1 MREAVSGWR
10 LAVGKREQRVSRC
23 AVVALFTLLSACGGS
38 LFESKLPAPTRYV
51 IAPPAPAASA
61 VSSAA
66 SEVSL
71 SIGRPDVAPGLDTDQ
86 IAAIR
91 GHELDY
97 YRGAL
102 WSGSVVETV
111 QSFLVAA
118 FGDQKRFHSVAA
130 EQARI
135 AGEYLFDVEVRDF
148 QAEYSGGAAAP
159 TVRVTLIGRLI
170 RVRDRKLVDTIS
182 AAGTQQATENRLS
195 SVDTAFEA
203 VMQKLSLDLV
213 QRTADAVARDRTEHP
228 PVDTRAQ

>member
-1 MREAVSGWR
+1 M
-10 LAVGKREQRVSRC
+10 
-23 AVVALFTLLSACGGS
+23 ALFTLLSACGGS

-51 IAPPAPAASA
+51 IAPPAPAAAA

-148 QAEYSGGAAAP
+148 QAEYGTATAP
-159 TVRVTLIGRLI
+159 TVRVTLVGRLI
-170 RVRDRKLVDTIS
+170 RIRDRKLVDTIS
-182 AAGTQQATENRLS
+182 AAGTRPATENRLG
-195 SVDTAFEA
+195 SVASAFES
-203 VMQKLSLDLV
+203 VMQQLSLDLV
-213 QRTADAVARDRTEHP
+213 QRTADAVARDRAANP
-228 PVDTRAQ
+228 PDTRAGV

>member
-1 MREAVSGWR
+1 
-10 LAVGKREQRVSRC
+10 
-23 AVVALFTLLSACGGS
+23 LSACGGS
-38 LFESKLPAPTRYV
+38 LFESKLPVPTRYV
-51 IAPPAPAASA
+51 IAPPAPAAAA

-66 SEVSL
+66 SQVSL

-102 WSGSVVETV
+102 WSGRVVETV

-148 QAEYSGGAAAP
+148 QAEYSGGAVAP

-195 SVDTAFEA
+195 SVATAFET

-213 QRTADAVARDRTEHP
+213 QRTADAVASDRTEHP
-228 PVDTRAQ
+228 PVDTRT